1 MNSPNLQF
9 FDTKTLKSLNV
20 HLAHS
25 AQQNVRDKALA
36 TLEEN
41 LIDKLMWFEQT

>member
-1 MNSPNLQF
+1 MNSPNSQF

-25 AQQNVRDKALA
+25 AQQAVRDKALA
-36 TLEEN
+36 TLVEN
-41 LIDKLMWFEQT
+41 LTVKKMWFE